1 MSALPQGWYPDPLGR
16 FQQRYW
22 DGDEWTAR
30 VRTGDVQQTDPMGTS
45 MSIPFATPASA
56 FPDDEQ
62 ARRRR
67 RRWILIGVFVLIDVA
82 ILVTIALVVW

>member
-1 MSALPQGWYPDPLGR
+1 MSALSQGWYPDPLGR

-30 VRTGDVQQTDPMGTS
+30 VRTGDVQQMDPLGTS
-45 MSIPFATPASA
+45 TAIPFVTPASA
-56 FPDDEQ
+56 FPDDTE